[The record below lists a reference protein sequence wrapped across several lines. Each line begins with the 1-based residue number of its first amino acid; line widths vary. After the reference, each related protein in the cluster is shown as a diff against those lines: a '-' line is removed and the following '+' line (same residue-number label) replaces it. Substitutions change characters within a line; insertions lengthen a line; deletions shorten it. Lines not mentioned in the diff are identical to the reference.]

1 MDWRIVQYNPLS
13 LLPSER
19 LHHILQEVGLQHFV
33 GIAGTGGKASS
44 HDPPYTSYK
53 CGKYLVFDFPVR
65 PGSIYPSLTSYP
77 VVRRELRSYGY
88 SYSLLNGELRSY
100 HEFPNHILASV
111 LASSLQSALR
121 LSQIEMLSVW
131 WKSRLNF
138 LVAWTLSEYGGVMW
152 IFSSCQYMFPLSHGQ
167 CKSDSGLVSCGL
179 TLVASWT
186 LCRHGACLSYVWMPR
201 AVWAAMRLL
210 LLAMLTAN
218 AKTGMGSSCGNF
230 ANVIIYVWS
239 INFSMLV
246 LPIEVNFA
254 SPELITLLYH
264 HHCSLLS
271 SHVLFFMVPGNG
283 CKRLLP
289 LAGETIG
296 PYIVLLPTSCAT
308 NSLQGQ
314 IFTVGIPTCWSVVFW
329 TAMAGKRFFTM
340 FRQPSRHSL
349 WNNWLMARLAHT
361 GDTSLPWCEM
371 KLQKCLGKK
380 LVSRPTGLWTRSKHL
395 MTGLLQWNNLCRFHL
410 LYAVAMRFFTSP
422 RSTSGFK
429 SLVTCCAILE
439 GSQATRRAAQ
449 A

>member
-1 MDWRIVQYNPLS
+1 MPWLARLCLPLMINPGAGLCNSS
-13 LLPSER
+13 LWIGGLFNTTLYHCCLLGACITFCKR
-19 LHHILQEVGLQHFV
+19 LVFNILLALRALEEKLRHMIRHILLTNVVSIWFLIFL
-33 GIAGTGGKASS
+33 SDL
-44 HDPPYTSYK
+44 DP
-53 CGKYLVFDFPVR
+53 F
-65 PGSIYPSLTSYP
+65 ILTSYP

-246 LPIEVNFA
+246 LPIEVNF
-254 SPELITLLYH
+254 I
-264 HHCSLLS
+264 HCY
-271 SHVLFFMVPGNG
+271 
-283 CKRLLP
+283 
-289 LAGETIG
+289 TIIIA
-296 PYIVLLPTSCAT
+296 PFCQVMCCFSWFRATAAKDCYPWLERPSAPTSCFCPQVV
-308 NSLQGQ
+308 LP
-314 IFTVGIPTCWSVVFW
+314 TVCR
-329 TAMAGKRFFTM
+329 ARF
-340 FRQPSRHSL
+340 SRL
-349 WNNWLMARLAHT
+349 EFRLA
-361 GDTSLPWCEM
+361 GPWCF
-371 KLQKCLGKK
+371 
-380 LVSRPTGLWTRSKHL
+380 
-395 MTGLLQWNNLCRFHL
+395 GLLWQGNASSQCSD
-410 LYAVAMRFFTSP
+410 SP
-422 RSTSGFK
+422 PGTVFG
-429 SLVTCCAILE
+429 II
-439 GSQATRRAAQ
+439 G
-449 A
+449 

>member
-1 MDWRIVQYNPLS
+1 MQ
-13 LLPSER
+13 ER
-19 LHHILQEVGLQHFV
+19 QRVGKLWAYIGRFLDAVPAWCVPILCLDAKGRVGSHASAAVGHADCQRENWNGQQLREFCERHHLCLVNKFFNVGP
-33 GIAGTGGKASS
+33 T
-44 HDPPYTSYK
+44 Y
-53 CGKYLVFDFPVR
+53 R
-65 PGSIYPSLTSYP
+65 
-77 VVRRELRSYGY
+77 
-88 SYSLLNGELRSY
+88 GEFY
-100 HEFPNHILASV
+100 
-111 LASSLQSALR
+111 
-121 LSQIEMLSVW
+121 
-131 WKSRLNF
+131 
-138 LVAWTLSEYGGVMW
+138 
-152 IFSSCQYMFPLSHGQ
+152 
-167 CKSDSGLVSCGL
+167 
-179 TLVASWT
+179 
-186 LCRHGACLSYVWMPR
+186 
-201 AVWAAMRLL
+201 
-210 LLAMLTAN
+210 
-218 AKTGMGSSCGNF
+218 
-230 ANVIIYVWS
+230 
-239 INFSMLV
+239 
-246 LPIEVNFA
+246 
-254 SPELITLLYH
+254 TLLYH